1 MDFRENA
8 PFCFAPLTR
17 PRPVSV
23 EVSELRFAKR
33 PYCQWHRSSAGS
45 REDSCRSG
53 LEGTNLCHWDQ
64 TISWLHQLLSQ
75 VYRRVFLHCSAL
87 GRAHWQEQALL
98 LESRMP
104 GCIQRFKESLDQHL
118 YFACQMSPSRLRLV
132 TDASNTAVACVL
144 LQRDESE
151 DWHPVAYTSRR
162 LRVEERNYHAN
173 ERETLAVIHALRV
186 WRTYLFKPFQVVTDN
201 QAVTYLLSKK
211 QLSSRETR
219 WLDLLADFD
228 MTISHKPGRENIADA
243 ISRALL
249 ATPDP
254 LLDESPASATLG
266 SVIGEFC
273 QEEETSRLLF
283 EGYSNDTYFQ
293 SIISKLK
300 EESHNSWKK
309 RYFWS
314 DDKGLFLMDESIWR
328 LCIPKGTL
336 RLKLLRM
343 YHQSASTC
351 HPGRER
357 TYLRLRR
364 YFYWPKLAKSVKS
377 FVKSC
382 DTCQRC
388 KGDSP
393 RPNPLQALPL
403 PKRPWEDLSMDFITG
418 LPSTANG
425 NNAILTFV
433 DRLTNYAHFVPTS
446 TAITAAGTADLYIRN
461 VYRLHGL
468 SQTIVCDGDPRFTAE
483 FFREVLKRLKT
494 DLKLSTSQHP
504 ETDGHTERT
513 HRTIGQILRSVV
525 NHRQNNWED
534 VLPLCEFA
542 YNDMTHG
549 STQSSPFFLNYG
561 QSEFPMNADA
571 RDWLQEKQ
579 ESLNIAKDCLQ
590 EAMIRQATNADRH
603 RLERTFLENQEV
615 LVHRDHIGVRG
626 IEGQPCAKFRH
637 RCICPLRFYKF
648 YLLQLSNLN
657 SLPVFALI
665 LSLVFLC

>member
-1 MDFRENA
+1 M
-8 PFCFAPLTR
+8 
-17 PRPVSV
+17 
-23 EVSELRFAKR
+23 
-33 PYCQWHRSSAGS
+33 
-45 REDSCRSG
+45 
-53 LEGTNLCHWDQ
+53 
-64 TISWLHQLLSQ
+64 
-75 VYRRVFLHCSAL
+75 
-87 GRAHWQEQALL
+87 
-98 LESRMP
+98 
-104 GCIQRFKESLDQHL
+104 
-118 YFACQMSPSRLRLV
+118 
-132 TDASNTAVACVL
+132 
-144 LQRDESE
+144 
-151 DWHPVAYTSRR
+151 
-162 LRVEERNYHAN
+162 
-173 ERETLAVIHALRV
+173 
-186 WRTYLFKPFQVVTDN
+186 
-201 QAVTYLLSKK
+201 
-211 QLSSRETR
+211 
-219 WLDLLADFD
+219 
-228 MTISHKPGRENIADA
+228 
-243 ISRALL
+243 
-249 ATPDP
+249 
-254 LLDESPASATLG
+254 
-266 SVIGEFC
+266 
-273 QEEETSRLLF
+273 
-283 EGYSNDTYFQ
+283 
-293 SIISKLK
+293 
-300 EESHNSWKK
+300 
-309 RYFWS
+309 
-314 DDKGLFLMDESIWR
+314 
-328 LCIPKGTL
+328 
-336 RLKLLRM
+336 KLLRM

-433 DRLTNYAHFVPTS
+433 DRLTKYAHFVPTS

-468 SQTIVCDGDPRFTAE
+468 SQTIVCDRDPRFTAE
-483 FFREVLKRLKT
+483 FFREVLKRLKI

-504 ETDGHTERT
+504 ETDGQTERT

-561 QSEFPMNADA
+561 QNPRSAEDLCLGTSEFPINADA
-571 RDWLQEKQ
+571 KDWLQQKQ
-579 ESLNIAKDCLQ
+579 QSLNIAKDCLQ
-590 EAMIRQATNADRH
+590 EAMVRQASNADRT

-626 IEGQPCAKFRH
+626 IENQPCAKLRH
-637 RCICPLRFYKF
+637 RWIGPFKI
-648 YLLQLSNLN
+648 LQVLSPATVKLELPSSIRVN
-657 SLPVFALI
+657 PVFNVSVLKHYQAPALEELGETLLDEHEASAVEEPPPPPPLPI
-665 LSLVFLC
+665 IDNDGHERFIVEKVLQHKFHRKKTLFLVKWLGYDEPTWEPREFLLDESGCPIVPLQRYLGNS